1 MKTLFLRIIPL
12 IAFFNAF
19 SLGAQSFEIKKN
31 LESEWLTFD
40 GNKFTPFDESDDKV
54 KVLYLKLK
62 NPDPRGEYLRVTA
75 NDPVH
80 LFANNKLAGEFTSF
94 NLNIDSLARKYGAD
108 ELLIAVYFGE
118 QSREDISTELL
129 SSSNLAIKDSLEK
142 RHSFFFKD
150 FVFVGA
156 LILLVMVAVMIRVN
170 PKLATDYFSIPRIF
184 SFREMEDA
192 QVYTRIGS
200 STNIL
205 FYVYCSLLLGFYL
218 LIIFHFVTPVYP
230 VGQAYEA
237 QSFGGAFFQWLKIS
251 SLLLGLLFLKIIMVI
266 GFSSLFGIAEVAGIH
281 FFNWVRLIV
290 VFFGLLTLALLIYF
304 IWYGQNVSILS
315 FMLQLLAWITAGWI
329 LLIFLKLGSKSG
341 ASMFHLFSYIC
352 ATELI
357 PFLFIIKVLY
367 N

>member
-12 IAFFNAF
+12 LAFFNAF
-19 SLGAQSFEIKKN
+19 SLGAQSFVVKKN
-31 LESEWLTFD
+31 LKSEWLAYD
-40 GNKFTPFDESDDKV
+40 GNKFTPISESGNAAN
-54 KVLYLKLK
+54 VLYLKLK

-75 NDPVH
+75 KEPIH
-80 LFANNKLAGEFTSF
+80 FFANNKLAGEFRSA
-94 NLNIDSLARKYGAD
+94 NLNIDSLARQHGGD
-108 ELLIAVYFGE
+108 DLLVAVYLGE
-118 QSREDISTELL
+118 QSLQDISTELL
-129 SSSNLAIKDSLEK
+129 SRSNISSTE
-142 RHSFFFKD
+142 SFEQRRSDFFRD
-150 FVFVGA
+150 FVFMGA

-218 LIIFHFVTPVYP
+218 IIIFHFVAPVYP
-230 VGQAYEA
+230 VSHAFEA
-237 QSFGGAFFQWLKIS
+237 LSFGGAFFQWLKIS

-266 GFSSLFGIAEVAGIH
+266 AFSSLFGITEVAGIH

-290 VFFGLLTLALLIYF
+290 VFFGLLTLALIMYF
-304 IWYGQNVSILS
+304 IWYGQDISILS
-315 FMLQLLAWITAGWI
+315 FMLQLLGWITAGWI

>member
-1 MKTLFLRIIPL
+1 L
-12 IAFFNAF
+12 
-19 SLGAQSFEIKKN
+19 
-31 LESEWLTFD
+31 
-40 GNKFTPFDESDDKV
+40 V
-54 KVLYLKLK
+54 
-62 NPDPRGEYLRVTA
+62 
-75 NDPVH
+75 
-80 LFANNKLAGEFTSF
+80 GEFRSV
-94 NLNIDSLARKYGAD
+94 NINIDSLARQYGATD
-108 ELLIAVYFGE
+108 LLVALYLGE
-118 QSREDISTELL
+118 QSHWDITTELL
-129 SSSNLAIKDSLEK
+129 SRSNVLSTDSFDK
-142 RHSFFFKD
+142 RGSYFFKD

-170 PKLATDYFSIPRIF
+170 PKLATDYFSIPKIF

-205 FYVYCSLLLGFYL
+205 FYVYCSLLLGFYFI
-218 LIIFHFVTPVYP
+218 IIFHFVTPVYP
-230 VGQAYEA
+230 VSHTYEA

-266 GFSSLFGIAEVAGIH
+266 AFSSLFGIAEVAGIH

-290 VFFGLLTLALLIYF
+290 VFFGLLTLALIIYF
-304 IWYGQNVSILS
+304 IWYGQDVSILS
-315 FMLQLLAWITAGWI
+315 FMLQLLGWITAGWM
-329 LLIFLKLGSKSG
+329 LLIFLKLGNKSG